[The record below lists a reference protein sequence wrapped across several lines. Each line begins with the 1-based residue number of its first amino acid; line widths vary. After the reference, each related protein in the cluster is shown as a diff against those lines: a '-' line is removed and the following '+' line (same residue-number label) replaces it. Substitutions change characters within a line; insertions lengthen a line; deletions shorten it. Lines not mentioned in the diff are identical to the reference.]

1 MLKVEAIALGER
13 RRIAWLAIVFAI
25 VGFIL
30 VGRVAWWQLFP
41 HDEIVPPFGTANVIP
56 AARGSILDAT
66 GHYLVTSTVKYRI
79 GVSPRL
85 LSVTQKEALIPKLST
100 ILNLPQ
106 EKVREVLYR
115 ENTEYSVFDRGSP
128 FDRDFDLRAAEQI
141 EALPEADA
149 FSLQAHFPRVYPDD
163 GLAASLL
170 GFVDRNGQPQYGLEQ
185 YYNKDRTGT
194 VGIWHG
200 ISDAWGEQIMAILR
214 GYQPAKDGADL
225 VLTVDRN
232 VQLAA
237 EVILREGIE
246 QNKATS
252 GNIIVMDPR
261 TGAILAMANYP
272 SYRPGAY
279 WEVPK
284 LDYFV
289 NTSISAIYE
298 PGSVLKAM
306 TLASG
311 LEARVIR
318 PDSTYD
324 DRGEIIVGNQRI
336 FNSDRKAHGI
346 TTMTQLLA
354 YSLNVGSAHVATL
367 IGATRFYEYMKR
379 FGFGEVTGIDLAL
392 EVPGI
397 MRVPGNPFWHLSDL
411 GTNSFGQGIST
422 TPIQVVTAFA
432 ALANGGMLIPPR
444 VVAEIRD
451 GERVTVPSRPPSR
464 RVVSTEVSQQV
475 SKLLA
480 DAVELGLK
488 QATLPGYRIAG
499 KSGTSG
505 IPDQE
510 GYKSRDIIASFVG
523 YGPLPNPRFVILV
536 KYDKPREGVWGGE
549 VAAPAFR
556 RMMKFLVDYY
566 GIPPTTA
573 P

>member
-41 HDEIVPPFGTANVIP
+41 HDEIVSPFGKANVIP
-56 AARGSILDAT
+56 AVRGSILDAT

-128 FDRDFDLRAAEQI
+128 FDRDFDLGAVEQI

-185 YYNKDRTGT
+185 YYNKELTGT

-214 GYQPAKDGADL
+214 GYRPAKDGADL

-336 FNSDRKAHGI
+336 FNSDRKAHG
-346 TTMTQLLA
+346 TTNMTKLLA
-354 YSLNVGSAHVATL
+354 YSLNVGSAHVAVL
-367 IGATRFYEYMKR
+367 MGSTRFYEYMKR

-432 ALANGGMLIPPR
+432 ALANGGMLVPPR

-451 GERVTVPSRPPSR
+451 GEHVTVPSRPPSR
-464 RVVSTEVSQQV
+464 RVVSNEVSQQV

-510 GYKSRDIIASFVG
+510 GYRSRDIIASFVG
-523 YGPLPNPRFVILV
+523 YGPLPNPRFVILI
-536 KYDKPREGVWGGE
+536 KYDKPREGTWGGE